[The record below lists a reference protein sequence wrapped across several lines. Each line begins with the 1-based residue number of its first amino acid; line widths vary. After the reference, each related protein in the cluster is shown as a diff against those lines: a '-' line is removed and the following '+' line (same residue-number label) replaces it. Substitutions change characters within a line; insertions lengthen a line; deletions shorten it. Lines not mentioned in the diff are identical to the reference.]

1 MCVCLCD
8 VAEATRATLKT
19 SLDGKDASALRLTD
33 FDERFG
39 HGHLAMI
46 GGDRQMVHPIR
57 LNVLD

>member
-8 VAEATRATLKT
+8 VAEATRATLKA

-33 FDERFG
+33 FDERF
-39 HGHLAMI
+39 GHLAMI